1 MHVKTASDPLRLE
14 GLQTGAS
21 GNNILVAAADGVVK
35 TISPTQMS
43 TTPQYFYAPSIVLPT
58 TSFGVSTA
66 NTDDI
71 FYNSSTDVY
80 TVKLHTIYQKQFG
93 LVGDVAGVN
102 RTAIRS
108 NSSSSLKTFTNT
120 ELDYFITYFD
130 NSVFDPST
138 ITLST
143 DGVLTYKVK
152 KRI

>member
-1 MHVKTASDPLRLE
+1 MR
-14 GLQTGAS
+14 
-21 GNNILVAAADGVVK
+21 
-35 TISPTQMS
+35 ISAIKIEETRRIDRRCCAQNGGIS
-43 TTPQYFYAPSIVLPT
+43 
-58 TSFGVSTA
+58 SFGVSTA

-143 DGVLTYKVK
+143 DGVLTYKVIANAEISEK
-152 KRI
+152 TYMNIVFKVK